1 MYGRPCKKDIG
12 WVAISVMEREGAGA
26 YGPTPAPACHII
38 HVVTPESNR
47 VFTVGMGGGDE
58 GRGELL
64 ICSYPFAFQELH
76 NRRALSFQCLS
87 CQKIIQGIGS
97 AKHSGRTDGPR
108 SVANL
113 RLGPVFIG
121 KTTEP

>member
-1 MYGRPCKKDIG
+1 MTPKIFCNSKFVLWRPPTRKMYGQPCKKDIG

-76 NRRALSFQCLS
+76 NRRALSFQCFERRKS
-87 CQKIIQGIGS
+87 
-97 AKHSGRTDGPR
+97 
-108 SVANL
+108 
-113 RLGPVFIG
+113 FI
-121 KTTEP
+121 EYLFR

>member
-1 MYGRPCKKDIG
+1 MKITD
-12 WVAISVMEREGAGA
+12 VQMVS
-26 YGPTPAPACHII
+26 
-38 HVVTPESNR
+38 
-47 VFTVGMGGGDE
+47 D
-58 GRGELL
+58 
-64 ICSYPFAFQELH
+64 
-76 NRRALSFQCLS
+76 S